1 LNRLRTI
8 AGPGATAAHDELG
21 TRKHGNSP
29 GWIAQSTA
37 PNDTNTHVK
46 GYYMQ
51 KFFITI
57 LAALLIGG
65 LATAQSFP
73 DIPAGHWAGDA
84 VEEIADLGIV
94 IGFPDG
100 TFRGNE
106 AFTRYQAALVISRM
120 LGVVDANME
129 AELGGLRAAMQ
140 ELAADV
146 AAQGVRLAAAESAIA
161 GISDDVAASGAR
173 FDSLE
178 DGAAASGARLD
189 DAESRLGNVES
200 RLEALESMDM
210 SGMDE
215 DVLRDLQNQ
224 IASQRVAIDTAQAQA
239 EAAEARA
246 NGAYDLALQ
255 ALAAADANASDIAAL
270 NQAFGLLSARVDGL
284 GNGAAPAPMAP
295 EAPMVDISGI
305 ERNAGDIA
313 NIREFVILLRR
324 DQVALR
330 DRVSA
335 LEAADAEIMASVSDL
350 EARVTALETN
360 PLGFS
365 GSIALEYYVGRTL
378 GAYDF
383 DVDRVY
389 GANAPR
395 SMGNSHFSTGV
406 IDGTDSGS
414 VAGNSVGERAQDR
427 PDISQQTGDL
437 DVTLTLNVTAGNN
450 FDGTGSPRALN
461 GFSAVVEVE
470 VEQGFIADDSTFTS
484 GFEGWIFTVTDF
496 TTTFDPIGAEP
507 IVFAFGEEVSVEFTE
522 YVFDINEEVGFVATV
537 SAPDFLAFLNPGL
550 TAAYFSDTT
559 GGYMRGIR
567 GTMTPEFGDAITL
580 TGGVSFAQYAVNAD
594 DKDDVLADNV
604 TDTVWGLD
612 GMANL
617 LGIVTLDFE
626 YANST
631 PGNILYVV
639 AEVDGD
645 SLPILNFLG
654 GNYRAMDLAFDGIGG
669 TGDTPFELGQS
680 GFGVEAGLGLFILDV
695 TGFFDSYTEELN
707 GDTNVGFGVEVTA
720 DLFAGFSLTGFYE
733 SASVNG
739 VPADST
745 VNPVDVNAGYE
756 LLDGDYDTKF
766 GVGIAHDGAAD
777 NALISGLNIAAGY
790 ERWNVDYSRTLI
802 YANADYA
809 LDISIV
815 SLTPY
820 VGYRSDVDTDAGTND
835 YSEIVAGIGVRT
847 QALDI
852 ILRPSLQAAANYR
865 STSWSEKTGEVTPF
879 TATELQWS
887 VGVNL
892 EEFLLPYSAL
902 TARVG
907 SWTGTNTT
915 LATNSGGVVDTAT
928 DISAGRSGDTNS
940 GTSEN
945 VFGYEVV
952 WNYYDLTFAYGNYT
966 SDRGGA
972 LASAQAFSINYTVD
986 F

>member
-1 LNRLRTI
+1 
-8 AGPGATAAHDELG
+8 
-21 TRKHGNSP
+21 
-29 GWIAQSTA
+29 
-37 PNDTNTHVK
+37 
-46 GYYMQ
+46 MQ

-57 LAALLIGG
+57 LAALLVGG

-106 AFTRYQAALVISRM
+106 AFTRYQSALVISRM
-120 LGVVDANME
+120 LAVVDANMA

-161 GISDDVAASGAR
+161 GLSDNVAAN
-173 FDSLE
+173 
-178 DGAAASGARLD
+178 GARLD
-189 DAESRLGNVES
+189 DAEARLA
-200 RLEALESMDM
+200 ALESMDM

-255 ALAAADANASDIAAL
+255 ALAASDANAADIAAL

-284 GNGAAPAPMAP
+284 PTGGGPAAPMQ
-295 EAPMVDISGI
+295 DISGI

-335 LEAADAEIMASVSDL
+335 LEAADAEMAASVSDL

-389 GANAPR
+389 GANAAR
-395 SMGNSHFSTGV
+395 SMGNSTFSTGTA
-406 IDGTDSGS
+406 DGTDSGT
-414 VAGNSVGERAQDR
+414 VKGNSTGERAQDR
-427 PDISQQTGDL
+427 PDISQQTGEV
-437 DVTLTLNVTAGNN
+437 DVTLTLNVTAGNT

-461 GFSAVVEVE
+461 GFTAVVVVE
-470 VEQGFIADDSTFTS
+470 VEQGFIADDATFTT
-484 GFEGWIFTVTDF
+484 GFEGWVFTVTDF

-507 IVFAFGEEVSVEFTE
+507 LVFAFGEEVSTAFTR
-522 YVFDINEEVGFVATV
+522 YVFDIEDENGYVATV

-567 GTMTPEFGDAITL
+567 GTMAPEFGDAITL
-580 TGGVSFAQYAVNAD
+580 SGGVSFAQYATLAD
-594 DKDDVLADNV
+594 DKDDVLGDNV
-604 TDTVWGLD
+604 LETVWGLD
-612 GMANL
+612 GMADL
-617 LGIVTLDFE
+617 LGLVTLDFE

-639 AEVDGD
+639 AAVDGD
-645 SLPILNFLG
+645 SLPILNSLG
-654 GNYRAMDLAFDGIGG
+654 GNYRAMDLGFDGIGA

-695 TGFFDSYTEELN
+695 TGFFDSYTEEVST
-707 GDTNVGFGVEVTA
+707 DANVGFGVSVTA

-739 VPADST
+739 TVVDST
-745 VNPVDVNAGYE
+745 VNVRDVEGYS
-756 LLDGDYDTKF
+756 LLDGDYDNKF
-766 GVGIAHDGAAD
+766 GVGIKHDGAAD

-790 ERWNVDYSRTLI
+790 ERWEADYSRTLI
-802 YANADYA
+802 YANADFA
-809 LDISIV
+809 LDVSIV

-820 VGYRSDVDTDAGTND
+820 VGYRSDVDADAGTND

-847 QALDI
+847 QALNI
-852 ILRPSLQAAANYR
+852 ILKPSLQAAANYR
-865 STSWSEKTGEVTPF
+865 STTWSDASAF
-879 TATELQWS
+879 TASELQWS

-902 TARVG
+902 SARVG

-915 LATNSGGVVDTAT
+915 LATNSGGVTDTAT
-928 DISAGRSGDTNS
+928 DISAGRSSDVNS
-940 GTSEN
+940 GQSES
-945 VFGYEVV
+945 VFGYEVT
-952 WNYYDLTFAYGNYT
+952 WNYYDLMFAYGNYT
-966 SDRGGA
+966 SDRGGS
-972 LASAQAFSINYTVD
+972 LASAQAFSIKYTVD

>member
-1 LNRLRTI
+1 
-8 AGPGATAAHDELG
+8 
-21 TRKHGNSP
+21 
-29 GWIAQSTA
+29 
-37 PNDTNTHVK
+37 
-46 GYYMQ
+46 MQ

-57 LAALLIGG
+57 LAALLVGG

-106 AFTRYQAALVISRM
+106 AFTRYQSALVISRM
-120 LGVVDANME
+120 LAVVGANME

-161 GISDDVAASGAR
+161 GLSDNVAANA
-173 FDSLE
+173 
-178 DGAAASGARLD
+178 ARLD
-189 DAESRLGNVES
+189 A
-200 RLEALESMDM
+200 LEAMDM
-210 SGMDE
+210 SGMDA

-255 ALAAADANASDIAAL
+255 ALAASDANASDIAAL

-284 GNGAAPAPMAP
+284 AGGAAPAPMAP
-295 EAPMVDISGI
+295 MQDISGI

-365 GSIALEYYVGRTL
+365 GNIALSYYVGRTL

-395 SMGNSHFSTGV
+395 SMGNSAFSTGTA
-406 IDGTDSGS
+406 DGNDTGTA
-414 VAGNSVGERAQDR
+414 AGNSVGERAQDR
-427 PDISQQTGDL
+427 ADISQQTGEV
-437 DVTLTLNVTAGNN
+437 DVTLTLNVTAGNT

-461 GFSAVVEVE
+461 GFTAVVEVD
-470 VEQGFIADDSTFTS
+470 VEQGFIADDNTFTT
-484 GFEGWIFTVTDF
+484 GFEGWIFTVSDF

-507 IVFAFGEEVSVEFTE
+507 LVFAFGEEVSVAFTR
-522 YVFDINEEVGFVATV
+522 YVFDIDEENGYVATV

-567 GTMTPEFGDAITL
+567 GTMAPEFGDAITL
-580 TGGVSFAQYAVNAD
+580 SGGVSFAQYATMAD

-604 TDTVWGLD
+604 LETVWGLD

-617 LGIVTLDFE
+617 LGLVTLDFE
-626 YANST
+626 YANSGT
-631 PGNILYVV
+631 GNILYVV
-639 AEVDGD
+639 AKVNGD
-645 SLPILNFLG
+645 SLPILNSLG
-654 GNYRAMDLAFDGIGG
+654 GNYRAMDVGFDGIGG
-669 TGDTPFELGQS
+669 AGNTPFELGQS
-680 GFGVEAGLGLFILDV
+680 GFGVEARLGLFILDV
-695 TGFFDSYTEELN
+695 TGFFDSYTEEVST
-707 GDTNVGFGVEVTA
+707 DANVGFGVSVTA

-739 VPADST
+739 TVVDST
-745 VNPVDVNAGYE
+745 VNDRDVKGNT

-766 GVGIAHDGAAD
+766 GVGIKHDGAAD

-790 ERWNVDYSRTLI
+790 ERWEADYSRTLI

-820 VGYRSDVDTDAGTND
+820 VGYRSDVNTDAGTND
-835 YSEIVAGIGVRT
+835 YNEIVAGIGVRT

-852 ILRPSLQAAANYR
+852 ILKPSLQAAANYR
-865 STSWSEKTGEVTPF
+865 STTWSDASAF
-879 TATELQWS
+879 TASELQWS

-902 TARVG
+902 SARVG

-915 LATNSGGVVDTAT
+915 LATDTGALGDTAT

-940 GTSEN
+940 GQSET
-945 VFGYEVV
+945 VFGYEVT
-952 WNYYDLTFAYGNYT
+952 WNYYDLMFAYGNYT
-966 SDRGGA
+966 SDRGGS
-972 LASAQAFSINYTVD
+972 LASAQAFSIKYTVD

>member
-1 LNRLRTI
+1 
-8 AGPGATAAHDELG
+8 
-21 TRKHGNSP
+21 
-29 GWIAQSTA
+29 
-37 PNDTNTHVK
+37 
-46 GYYMQ
+46 MQ

-57 LAALLIGG
+57 LTALLIGG

-73 DIPAGHWAGDA
+73 DIPSGHWAGDA

-106 AFTRYQAALVISRM
+106 AFTRYQSALVISRM
-120 LGVVDANME
+120 LAVVDANME

-161 GISDDVAASGAR
+161 GLSDNVAAN
-173 FDSLE
+173 
-178 DGAAASGARLD
+178 GARLD
-189 DAESRLGNVES
+189 
-200 RLEALESMDM
+200 ALESMDL
-210 SGMDE
+210 SGIDE

-255 ALAAADANASDIAAL
+255 ALAGADANASDIAAL

-284 GNGAAPAPMAP
+284 GTGGSVA
-295 EAPMVDISGI
+295 APMVDVSGI

-350 EARVTALETN
+350 EDRVTALETN

-365 GSIALEYYVGRTL
+365 GNIALEYYVGRTL
-378 GAYDF
+378 GAYTF

-395 SMGNSHFSTGV
+395 SMGNSTFSTGTA
-406 IDGTDSGS
+406 DGNDSGTA
-414 VAGNSVGERAQDR
+414 AGNSVGERAQDR
-427 PDISQQTGDL
+427 ADISQQTGDV
-437 DVTLTLNVTAGNN
+437 DVTLTLNVTAGNT

-461 GFSAVVEVE
+461 GFTAVVEVE
-470 VEQGFIADDSTFTS
+470 VEQGFIADDNTFTT
-484 GFEGWIFTVTDF
+484 GFEGWVFTVTDF

-507 IVFAFGEEVSVEFTE
+507 LVFAFGEEVSVEFTE
-522 YVFDINEEVGFVATV
+522 YVFDIEDENGYVATV

-567 GTMTPEFGDAITL
+567 GTMAPEFGDAITL
-580 TGGVSFAQYAVNAD
+580 SGGVSFAQYATLAD

-617 LGIVTLDFE
+617 LGLVTLDFE
-626 YANST
+626 YANSST
-631 PGNILYVV
+631 GNILYVV

-645 SLPILNFLG
+645 SLPILNSLG
-654 GNYRAMDLAFDGIGG
+654 GNYRAMEIGFDGILT
-669 TGDTPFELGQS
+669 TGEEPFELGQS

-695 TGFFDSYTEELN
+695 TGFFDSYTEEVST
-707 GDTNVGFGVEVTA
+707 DANVGFGVEVTA

-739 VPADST
+739 TVVDST
-745 VNPVDVNAGYE
+745 ANVRDVEGYS

-766 GVGIAHDGAAD
+766 GVGIEHDGAAD

-790 ERWNVDYSRTLI
+790 ERWEADYSRTLI

-820 VGYRSDVDTDAGTND
+820 VGYRSDVDADAGTSD

-852 ILRPSLQAAANYR
+852 ILKPSLQAAANYR
-865 STSWSEKTGEVTPF
+865 STTWSDASAF
-879 TATELQWS
+879 TASELQWS
-887 VGVNL
+887 VGLNL
-892 EEFLLPYSAL
+892 EEFLLPYSEL
-902 TARVG
+902 SARVG

-915 LATNSGGVVDTAT
+915 LTTDTGALGDTAT
-928 DISAGRSGDTNS
+928 DISAGRSSDTNS
-940 GTSEN
+940 GQSEN
-945 VFGYEVV
+945 VFGYEVT
-952 WNYYDLTFAYGNYT
+952 WNYYDLMFAYGNYT
-966 SDRGGA
+966 SDRGGS
-972 LASAQAFSINYTVD
+972 LASAQAFSIKYTVD

>member
-1 LNRLRTI
+1 
-8 AGPGATAAHDELG
+8 
-21 TRKHGNSP
+21 
-29 GWIAQSTA
+29 
-37 PNDTNTHVK
+37 
-46 GYYMQ
+46 
-51 KFFITI
+51 
-57 LAALLIGG
+57 
-65 LATAQSFP
+65 
-73 DIPAGHWAGDA
+73 
-84 VEEIADLGIV
+84 
-94 IGFPDG
+94 
-100 TFRGNE
+100 
-106 AFTRYQAALVISRM
+106 
-120 LGVVDANME
+120 
-129 AELGGLRAAMQ
+129 
-140 ELAADV
+140 
-146 AAQGVRLAAAESAIA
+146 
-161 GISDDVAASGAR
+161 
-173 FDSLE
+173 
-178 DGAAASGARLD
+178 
-189 DAESRLGNVES
+189 
-200 RLEALESMDM
+200 MDM
-210 SGMDE
+210 SGIDE

-255 ALAAADANASDIAAL
+255 ALAASDANASDIAAL
-270 NQAFGLLSARVDGL
+270 NQAFGLLSSRVDGL
-284 GNGAAPAPMAP
+284 GTGGSAAMQ
-295 EAPMVDISGI
+295 DISGI

-335 LEAADAEIMASVSDL
+335 LEAADAEMMASVSDL

-365 GSIALEYYVGRTL
+365 GNIALSYYVGRTL

-395 SMGNSHFSTGV
+395 SMGNSAFSTGTADL
-406 IDGTDSGS
+406 DGDDTSG
-414 VAGNSVGERAQDR
+414 NDVGERAQDR
-427 PDISQQTGDL
+427 DDISQQTGEV
-437 DVTLTLNVTAGNN
+437 DVTLTLNVTAGNT

-461 GFSAVVEVE
+461 GFTAVVEVE
-470 VEQGFIADDSTFTS
+470 VEQGFIADDATFTT
-484 GFEGWIFTVTDF
+484 GFEGWVFTVTDF

-507 IVFAFGEEVSVEFTE
+507 LVFAFGEEVSVEFTE
-522 YVFDINEEVGFVATV
+522 YVFDINEQNGYVATV

-550 TAAYFSDTT
+550 TAAYFSNTT

-567 GTMTPEFGDAITL
+567 GTMAPEFGDAITL
-580 TGGVSFAQYAVNAD
+580 SGGVSFAQEALLAD

-604 TDTVWGLD
+604 TTTVWGLD

-617 LGIVTLDFE
+617 LGLVTLDFE
-626 YANST
+626 FASSA
-631 PGNILYVV
+631 PGTILYVV
-639 AEVDGD
+639 ADVNGD
-645 SLPILNFLG
+645 SLPILNRLG
-654 GNYRAMDLAFDGIGG
+654 ANYRAMDLGFDGIGG
-669 TGDTPFELGQS
+669 AGETPFELGQS

-695 TGFFDSYTEELN
+695 TGFFDSYTEEVS
-707 GDTNVGFGVEVTA
+707 GDANVGFGASLSA

-733 SASVNG
+733 SASVNAAA
-739 VPADST
+739 VDRT
-745 VNPVDVNAGYE
+745 VNRREVDAGYS
-756 LLDGDYDTKF
+756 LLDGDYSTKF
-766 GVGIAHDGAAD
+766 GVGIRHDGAAD

-790 ERWNVDYSRTLI
+790 ERSEADYSRTLI

-820 VGYRSDVDTDAGTND
+820 VGYRSDVDADAGTSD

-852 ILRPSLQAAANYR
+852 ILKPSLQAAANYR
-865 STSWSEKTGEVTPF
+865 STTWSDASAF
-879 TATELQWS
+879 TASELQWS

-902 TARVG
+902 SARVG

-915 LATNSGGVVDTAT
+915 LVTNTLGAGDGAT
-928 DISAGRSGDTNS
+928 DISTGRSGDANS
-940 GTSEN
+940 GQTET
-945 VFGYEVV
+945 VFGYEVT
-952 WNYYDLTFAYGNYT
+952 WNYYDLRFAYGNYT
-966 SDRGGA
+966 SDRGGS
-972 LASAQAFSINYTVD
+972 LASAQAFSIKYTVD

>member
-1 LNRLRTI
+1 
-8 AGPGATAAHDELG
+8 
-21 TRKHGNSP
+21 
-29 GWIAQSTA
+29 
-37 PNDTNTHVK
+37 
-46 GYYMQ
+46 MQ

-57 LAALLIGG
+57 LTALLIGG

-73 DIPAGHWAGDA
+73 DIPSGHWAGDA

-106 AFTRYQAALVISRM
+106 AFTRYQSALVISRM
-120 LGVVDANME
+120 LAVVDANMD

-161 GISDDVAASGAR
+161 GLSDNVAAN
-173 FDSLE
+173 
-178 DGAAASGARLD
+178 GARLD
-189 DAESRLGNVES
+189 
-200 RLEALESMDM
+200 ALESMDM
-210 SGMDE
+210 SGIDE

-255 ALAAADANASDIAAL
+255 ALAASDANASDIAAL

-284 GNGAAPAPMAP
+284 GTGGSAA
-295 EAPMVDISGI
+295 APMVDVSGI
-305 ERNAGDIA
+305 ARNAGDIA

-350 EARVTALETN
+350 EDRVTALETN

-365 GSIALEYYVGRTL
+365 GNIALSYYVGRTL
-378 GAYDF
+378 GAYEF

-395 SMGNSHFSTGV
+395 SMGNSTFSTGTA
-406 IDGTDSGS
+406 DGNDSGTA
-414 VAGNSVGERAQDR
+414 AGNSVGERAQDR
-427 PDISQQTGDL
+427 ADISQQTGDV
-437 DVTLTLNVTAGNN
+437 DVTLTLNVTAGNT

-461 GFSAVVEVE
+461 GFTAVVEVE
-470 VEQGFIADDSTFTS
+470 VEQGFIADDNTFTT
-484 GFEGWIFTVTDF
+484 GFEGWVFTVTDF

-507 IVFAFGEEVSVEFTE
+507 LVFAFGEEVSVEFTE
-522 YVFDINEEVGFVATV
+522 YVFDINEENGYVATV

-567 GTMTPEFGDAITL
+567 GTMAPEFGDAITL
-580 TGGVSFAQYAVNAD
+580 SGGVSFAQYATLAD

-604 TDTVWGLD
+604 TTVWGLD

-617 LGIVTLDFE
+617 LGLVTLDFE
-626 YANST
+626 YANSST
-631 PGNILYVV
+631 GNILYVV

-645 SLPILNFLG
+645 SLPILNSLG
-654 GNYRAMDLAFDGIGG
+654 GNYRAMEIGFDGIGG
-669 TGDTPFELGQS
+669 TGDDPFELGQS

-695 TGFFDSYTEELN
+695 TGFFDSYTEEAN
-707 GDTNVGFGVEVTA
+707 GDANVGFGVSVTA

-739 VPADST
+739 VVADST
-745 VNPVDVNAGYE
+745 AFPIDVEGYS

-766 GVGIAHDGAAD
+766 GVGIKHDGAAD

-790 ERWNVDYSRTLI
+790 ERWEADYSLTKI

-820 VGYRSDVDTDAGTND
+820 VGYRSEVDADAGTND
-835 YSEIVAGIGVRT
+835 FSEIVAGIGVRT

-852 ILRPSLQAAANYR
+852 ILKPSLQAAANYR
-865 STSWSEKTGEVTPF
+865 STTWSDASAF

-887 VGVNL
+887 VGLNL

-902 TARVG
+902 SARVG

-915 LATNSGGVVDTAT
+915 LATNTLGAGDGAT
-928 DISAGRSGDTNS
+928 DISDGRDGDANT
-940 GTSEN
+940 GQSEN
-945 VFGYEVV
+945 VFGYEVT
-952 WNYYDLTFAYGNYT
+952 WNYYDLRFAYGNYT
-966 SDRGGA
+966 SDRGGS
-972 LASAQAFSINYTVD
+972 LASAQAFSIKYTVD

>member
-1 LNRLRTI
+1 
-8 AGPGATAAHDELG
+8 
-21 TRKHGNSP
+21 
-29 GWIAQSTA
+29 
-37 PNDTNTHVK
+37 
-46 GYYMQ
+46 MQ

-57 LAALLIGG
+57 LAVLLIGG

-120 LGVVDANME
+120 LAVVDANMQ
-129 AELGGLRAAMQ
+129 AELGGLRGAMQ

-161 GISDDVAASGAR
+161 GISDNVAA
-173 FDSLE
+173 D
-178 DGAAASGARLD
+178 GARLD
-189 DAESRLGNVES
+189 DAEARLAA
-200 RLEALESMDM
+200 LEAMDFG
-210 SGMDE
+210 GMDA

-246 NGAYDLALQ
+246 DGAYDLALQ

-270 NQAFGLLSARVDGL
+270 NQAFGLLSSRVDGL
-284 GNGAAPAPMAP
+284 SGGVAPG
-295 EAPMVDISGI
+295 PMVDVSGI

-365 GSIALEYYVGRTL
+365 GNIALSYYVGRTL
-378 GAYDF
+378 GAYEF

-395 SMGNSHFSTGV
+395 SMGNSAFSTGTADL
-406 IDGTDSGS
+406 DGDDTSG
-414 VAGNSVGERAQDR
+414 NDVGERAQDR
-427 PDISQQTGDL
+427 TDIRQDTGEVDT
-437 DVTLTLNVTAGNN
+437 TLTLNVTAGNT

-461 GFSAVVEVE
+461 GFTAVVV
-470 VEQGFIADDSTFTS
+470 VDVKRGFIADDSTFST
-484 GFEGWIFTVTDF
+484 GFEGFVF
-496 TTTFDPIGAEP
+496 RVKSFKTTFDPIGAEP

-522 YVFDINEEVGFVATV
+522 YVFDIDKQNGYVATV
-537 SAPDFLAFLNPGL
+537 SAPEFLAFLNPGL

-567 GTMTPEFGDAITL
+567 GTMAPEFGDAITL
-580 TGGVSFAQYAVNAD
+580 SGGVSFAQYATLAD

-604 TDTVWGLD
+604 VATVWGVD

-617 LGIVTLDFE
+617 LGLVTLDFE
-626 YANST
+626 YANSST
-631 PGNILYVV
+631 GNILYVV
-639 AEVDGD
+639 ADVNGD
-645 SLPILNFLG
+645 SLPILNRLG
-654 GNYRAMDLAFDGIGG
+654 GNYRAMDLGFDGIGG
-669 TGDTPFELGQS
+669 AGTTPFELGQS

-695 TGFFDSYTEELN
+695 TGFFDSYTEEAS
-707 GDTNVGFGVEVTA
+707 GDANVGFGASVMA
-720 DLFAGFSLTGFYE
+720 DLFAGFALTGFYE

-739 VPADST
+739 AIADGT
-745 VNPVDVNAGYE
+745 VNVRDVKGYT

-766 GVGIAHDGAAD
+766 GVGIEHDGAAD

-790 ERWNVDYSRTLI
+790 ERWEADYSLTKI

-809 LDISIV
+809 LDVSIV

-820 VGYRSDVDTDAGTND
+820 VGYRSEVDADAGTND
-835 YSEIVAGIGVRT
+835 FSEIVAGIGVRT

-852 ILRPSLQAAANYR
+852 ILKPSLQAAANYR
-865 STSWSEKTGEVTPF
+865 STTWSDASAF
-879 TATELQWS
+879 TASELQWS

-902 TARVG
+902 SARVG

-915 LATNSGGVVDTAT
+915 LVTNTLGAGDGAT
-928 DISAGRSGDTNS
+928 DISAGRSSDANS
-940 GTSEN
+940 GQSEN
-945 VFGYEVV
+945 VFGYEVT
-952 WNYYDLTFAYGNYT
+952 WNYYDLMFAYGNYT
-966 SDRGGA
+966 SDRGGS
-972 LASAQAFSINYTVD
+972 LASAQAFSIKYTVD

>member
-1 LNRLRTI
+1 
-8 AGPGATAAHDELG
+8 
-21 TRKHGNSP
+21 
-29 GWIAQSTA
+29 
-37 PNDTNTHVK
+37 
-46 GYYMQ
+46 MQ

-57 LAALLIGG
+57 LAALLVGG

-106 AFTRYQAALVISRM
+106 AFTRYQSALVISRM
-120 LGVVDANME
+120 LAVVDANME

-161 GISDDVAASGAR
+161 GLSDNVAAN
-173 FDSLE
+173 
-178 DGAAASGARLD
+178 GARLD
-189 DAESRLGNVES
+189 
-200 RLEALESMDM
+200 ALESMDM
-210 SGMDE
+210 SGIDE

-255 ALAAADANASDIAAL
+255 ALAGTDANASDIAAL
-270 NQAFGLLSARVDGL
+270 NQAFGLLSSRVDGL
-284 GNGAAPAPMAP
+284 GTGGSTAAAPMQ
-295 EAPMVDISGI
+295 DISGI

-365 GSIALEYYVGRTL
+365 GNIALEYYVGRTL
-378 GAYDF
+378 GAYTF

-395 SMGNSHFSTGV
+395 SMGNSAFSTGT
-406 IDGTDSGS
+406 IDGTDSGTA
-414 VAGNSVGERAQDR
+414 AGNSTGERAQDR
-427 PDISQQTGDL
+427 PDISQQTGEV
-437 DVTLTLNVTAGNN
+437 DVTLTLNVTAGNT

-461 GFSAVVEVE
+461 GFTAVVEVE
-470 VEQGFIADDSTFTS
+470 VEQGFIADDASFTT
-484 GFEGWIFTVTDF
+484 GFEGWVFTVTDF

-507 IVFAFGEEVSVEFTE
+507 LVFAFGEEVSVEFTE
-522 YVFDINEEVGFVATV
+522 YVFDINEENGYVATV

-567 GTMTPEFGDAITL
+567 GTMAPEFGDAITL
-580 TGGVSFAQYAVNAD
+580 SGGVSFAQYATLAD

-604 TDTVWGLD
+604 TTTVWGLD

-617 LGIVTLDFE
+617 LGLVTLDFE

-631 PGNILYVV
+631 PDSILYVV
-639 AEVDGD
+639 AEVDGE
-645 SLPILNFLG
+645 SLPILNSLG
-654 GNYRAMDLAFDGIGG
+654 ANYRAMDFNFDGIGG
-669 TGDTPFELGQS
+669 TGNTPFELGQS

-695 TGFFDSYTEELN
+695 TGFFDSYTEEVST
-707 GDTNVGFGVEVTA
+707 DANVGFGVEVTA

-739 VPADST
+739 T
-745 VNPVDVNAGYE
+745 VVDATANVRDVEGYS

-766 GVGIAHDGAAD
+766 GVGIEHDGAAD

-790 ERWNVDYSRTLI
+790 ERWEADYSRTLI

-820 VGYRSDVDTDAGTND
+820 VGYRSDVDADAGTSD
-835 YSEIVAGIGVRT
+835 YNEIVAGIGVRT

-852 ILRPSLQAAANYR
+852 ILKPSLQAAANYR
-865 STSWSEKTGEVTPF
+865 STSWSDADVF
-879 TATELQWS
+879 TASELQWS

-902 TARVG
+902 SARVG

-928 DISAGRSGDTNS
+928 DISAGRSSDTNS

-966 SDRGGA
+966 SDRGGS

>member
-1 LNRLRTI
+1 
-8 AGPGATAAHDELG
+8 
-21 TRKHGNSP
+21 
-29 GWIAQSTA
+29 
-37 PNDTNTHVK
+37 
-46 GYYMQ
+46 MQ

-120 LGVVDANME
+120 LGVVDANMQ

-161 GISDDVAASGAR
+161 GLSDNVAAN
-173 FDSLE
+173 
-178 DGAAASGARLD
+178 GARLD
-189 DAESRLGNVES
+189 DAEARLAAV
-200 RLEALESMDM
+200 ESMDM
-210 SGMDE
+210 GGMDE

-255 ALAAADANASDIAAL
+255 ALAASDANAADIAAL

-284 GNGAAPAPMAP
+284 PTGGSAPAPVAG
-295 EAPMVDISGI
+295 PMVDVSGI

-365 GSIALEYYVGRTL
+365 GNIALSYYVGRTL

-395 SMGNSHFSTGV
+395 SMGNSAFSTGTA
-406 IDGTDSGS
+406 DGNDSGTA
-414 VAGNSVGERAQDR
+414 AGNSVGERAQDR
-427 PDISQQTGDL
+427 ADIRQETGEVDT
-437 DVTLTLNVTAGNN
+437 TLTLNVTAGNS

-461 GFSAVVEVE
+461 GFTAVVVVE
-470 VEQGFIADDSTFTS
+470 VEQGFIADDNTFTT
-484 GFEGWIFTVTDF
+484 GFEGWVFTVTDF

-507 IVFAFGEEVSVEFTE
+507 IVFAFGEEVSTAFTR
-522 YVFDINEEVGFVATV
+522 YVFDIDKENGYVATV
-537 SAPDFLAFLNPGL
+537 SAPNFLAFLNPGL

-567 GTMTPEFGDAITL
+567 GTLAPEFGDAITL
-580 TGGVSFAQYAVNAD
+580 SGGVSFAQYATLAD

-604 TDTVWGLD
+604 TDTVWGAD

-631 PGNILYVV
+631 PGTILYVV
-639 AEVDGD
+639 ADVNGD
-645 SLPILNFLG
+645 NLPILNSLG
-654 GNYRAMDLAFDGIGG
+654 GNYRAMDLGFDGIGD

-695 TGFFDSYTEELN
+695 TGFFDSYTHEAS
-707 GDTNVGFGVEVTA
+707 GDANVGFGVSVTA

-739 VPADST
+739 AVADST
-745 VNPVDVNAGYE
+745 VNVSEVNAGYS

-766 GVGIAHDGAAD
+766 GVGIRHDGAAS

-790 ERWNVDYSRTLI
+790 ERWEADYSRTLI

-820 VGYRSDVDTDAGTND
+820 VGYRSDVDADAGTND

-852 ILRPSLQAAANYR
+852 ILKPSLQAAANYR
-865 STSWSEKTGEVTPF
+865 STTWSDASAF
-879 TATELQWS
+879 TASELQWS

-902 TARVG
+902 SARVG

-915 LATNSGGVVDTAT
+915 LTTDTGALGDSAT
-928 DISAGRSGDTNS
+928 DISAGRSSDTNS

-945 VFGYEVV
+945 VFGYEVT
-952 WNYYDLTFAYGNYT
+952 WNYYDLRFAYGNYT
-966 SDRGGA
+966 SDRGGS
-972 LASAQAFSINYTVD
+972 LASAQAFSIKYTVD

>member
-1 LNRLRTI
+1 
-8 AGPGATAAHDELG
+8 
-21 TRKHGNSP
+21 
-29 GWIAQSTA
+29 
-37 PNDTNTHVK
+37 
-46 GYYMQ
+46 MQ
-51 KFFITI
+51 KFFITV

-106 AFTRYQAALVISRM
+106 AFTRYQSALVISRM
-120 LGVVDANME
+120 LAVVDANME

-140 ELAADV
+140 ELAADL

-161 GISDDVAASGAR
+161 GLSDSVAAN
-173 FDSLE
+173 
-178 DGAAASGARLD
+178 GARLD
-189 DAESRLGNVES
+189 DAEARLA
-200 RLEALESMDM
+200 ALESMDM
-210 SGMDE
+210 GGMDE

-255 ALAAADANASDIAAL
+255 ALAGVDANASDIAAL
-270 NQAFGLLSARVDGL
+270 NQAFGLLSARVDGI
-284 GNGAAPAPMAP
+284 GSGSSAPMAP
-295 EAPMVDISGI
+295 MVDVSGI

-335 LEAADAEIMASVSDL
+335 LEAADAEIAASVSDL

-365 GSIALEYYVGRTL
+365 GQINVSYFVGRTL

-395 SMGNSHFSTGV
+395 SMGNSAFSTGTA
-406 IDGTDSGS
+406 DGNDAGTA
-414 VAGNSVGERAQDR
+414 AGNSVGERAQDR
-427 PDISQQTGDL
+427 ADITQTTGTVDP
-437 DVTLTLNVTAGNN
+437 TITLNITSYPAL
-450 FDGTGSPRALN
+450 DGTGSPRALN
-461 GFSAVVEVE
+461 GFTAVVNVGLSRISDAGEAALGLPASVE
-470 VEQGFIADDSTFTS
+470 GA
-484 GFEGWIFTVTDF
+484 WIFTVREW

-522 YVFDINEEVGFVATV
+522 YVFDINDANGYVATV
-537 SAPDFLAFLNPGL
+537 SAPEFLAFLNPGL
-550 TAAYFSDTT
+550 TAAYFSDTA
-559 GGYMRGIR
+559 GGYWRGIR
-567 GTMTPEFGDAITL
+567 GTMAPEFGDAITL
-580 TGGVSFAQYAVNAD
+580 SGGVSFAQYATLAD
-594 DKDDVLADNV
+594 DKDDILADNV

-617 LGIVTLDFE
+617 LGLVTLDFE
-626 YANST
+626 YASST
-631 PGNILYVV
+631 PGSILYVV
-639 AEVDGD
+639 AEVDGE
-645 SLPILNFLG
+645 SLPILNSLG

-669 TGDTPFELGQS
+669 AGENPFELGQS

-707 GDTNVGFGVEVTA
+707 GDANVGFGVSVTA

-739 VPADST
+739 ATADST
-745 VNPVDVNAGYE
+745 VNPIDVEGYT

-766 GVGIAHDGAAD
+766 GVGIRHDGAAD

-790 ERWNVDYSRTLI
+790 ERWEADYSRTLI

-809 LDISIV
+809 LDVSIV

-820 VGYRSDVDTDAGTND
+820 VGYRSDVDADAGTGD
-835 YSEIVAGIGVRT
+835 YSEIVAGVGVRT

-852 ILRPSLQAAANYR
+852 ILKPSLQAAANYR
-865 STSWSEKTGEVTPF
+865 STTWSDASAF

-887 VGVNL
+887 VGLNL
-892 EEFLLPYSAL
+892 EEFLLPYSVL
-902 TARVG
+902 SARVG
-907 SWTGTNTT
+907 SWTGTNTP
-915 LATNSGGVVDTAT
+915 LATDTGALGDSAT

-940 GTSEN
+940 GQSEN
-945 VFGYEVV
+945 VFGYEVT
-952 WNYYDLTFAYGNYT
+952 WNYYDLRFAYGNYT
-966 SDRGGA
+966 SDRGGS
-972 LASAQAFSINYTVD
+972 LASAQAFSIKYTVD
-986 F
+986 V

>member
-1 LNRLRTI
+1 
-8 AGPGATAAHDELG
+8 
-21 TRKHGNSP
+21 
-29 GWIAQSTA
+29 
-37 PNDTNTHVK
+37 
-46 GYYMQ
+46 MQ
-51 KFFITI
+51 KFFFTI
-57 LAALLIGG
+57 LTALLIGG
-65 LATAQSFP
+65 LATAQTFP

-106 AFTRYQAALVISRM
+106 AFTRYQSALVISRM
-120 LGVVDANME
+120 LAVVDANMD

-161 GISDDVAASGAR
+161 GLSDNVAANGAN
-173 FDSLE
+173 
-178 DGAAASGARLD
+178 AAANGARLD
-189 DAESRLGNVES
+189 DAEARLA
-200 RLEALESMDM
+200 ALESMDL

-246 NGAYDLALQ
+246 DGAYDLALQ
-255 ALAAADANASDIAAL
+255 ALAGTDANAADIAAL
-270 NQAFGLLSARVDGL
+270 NQAFGLLSARVDGI
-284 GNGAAPAPMAP
+284 GTGGSAPAPM
-295 EAPMVDISGI
+295 VDVSGI
-305 ERNAGDIA
+305 ARNAGDIA

-350 EARVTALETN
+350 EDRVTALETN

-365 GSIALEYYVGRTL
+365 GNIALEYYVGRTL
-378 GAYDF
+378 GAYEF

-389 GANAPR
+389 GANADR
-395 SMGNSHFSTGV
+395 SWGNSVFSTGTDDL
-406 IDGTDSGS
+406 DGDDTSG
-414 VAGNSVGERAQDR
+414 NDVGERAQDLA
-427 PDISQQTGDL
+427 DISQQTGEV
-437 DVTLTLNVTAGNN
+437 DVTLTLNVTAGNT

-461 GFSAVVEVE
+461 GFTAVVEVE
-470 VEQGFIADDSTFTS
+470 VEQGFIADDNTFTT
-484 GFEGWIFTVTDF
+484 GYEGWVFTVTDF
-496 TTTFDPIGAEP
+496 TTTFDVIGAEP
-507 IVFAFGEEVSVEFTE
+507 LVFEFGEEVSVEFTE
-522 YVFDINEEVGFVATV
+522 YVFDIEDENGYVATV

-567 GTMTPEFGDAITL
+567 GTMAPEFGDAIVL
-580 TGGVSFAQYAVNAD
+580 SGGVSFAQYATLAD

-604 TDTVWGLD
+604 VDTVWGLD

-617 LGIVTLDFE
+617 LGLVTLDFE

-639 AEVDGD
+639 AEVDGE
-645 SLPILNFLG
+645 SLPILNSLG
-654 GNYRAMDLAFDGIGG
+654 GNYRAMDLAFDGILT
-669 TGDTPFELGQS
+669 TGEEPFELGQS

-707 GDTNVGFGVEVTA
+707 GDDNVGFGVSVTA

-739 VPADST
+739 AVADAT
-745 VNPVDVNAGYE
+745 VNPIDVDAGYS

-766 GVGIAHDGAAD
+766 GVGIEHDGAAD

-790 ERWNVDYSRTLI
+790 ERSEADYSQTLI

-820 VGYRSDVDTDAGTND
+820 VGYESEVDADAGTND

-847 QALDI
+847 QALGI
-852 ILRPSLQAAANYR
+852 FLAPSLQAAANYR
-865 STSWSEKTGEVTPF
+865 NTTWSDASAF

-887 VGVNL
+887 VGLNL
-892 EEFLLPYSAL
+892 EEFLLPFSVL
-902 TARVG
+902 SARVG

-915 LATNSGGVVDTAT
+915 LATNTLGAGDGAT
-928 DISAGRSGDTNS
+928 DISDGRDGDANS
-940 GTSEN
+940 GQTEN
-945 VFGYEVV
+945 VFGYEVT
-952 WNYYDLTFAYGNYT
+952 WNYYDLMFAYGNYT
-966 SDRGGA
+966 SDRGGS
-972 LASAQAFSINYTVD
+972 LASAQAFSIKYTVD